1 MREFKELFNANENTQ
16 HEIADFYH
24 ANSNLDVSNMQ
35 SFARRIDVYAK
46 IKNLEGSLPEDK
58 FPYSQK
64 IKLLP
69 QKFIFPINFSK
80 LLFRRRSRRVFS
92 EKLISLKDISRLLQL
107 SYGKVKT
114 GENYL
119 STVPS
124 AGAIYPLHIYIL
136 SLNTE
141 LEKGIYHYYFMN
153 DWMDKIKTDSN
164 LSQKTQELIYGGNLE
179 GTPSLYLCIT
189 ADFEELIAK
198 YGERGYRFALIESGH
213 LAQNIML
220 VAESMNLNM
229 VALGGYYDKALA
241 KLIDANYQNEK
252 VLYVMAVGKL

>member
-1 MREFKELFNANENTQ
+1 M
-16 HEIADFYH
+16 
-24 ANSNLDVSNMQ
+24 
-35 SFARRIDVYAK
+35 
-46 IKNLEGSLPEDK
+46 
-58 FPYSQK
+58 
-64 IKLLP
+64 
-69 QKFIFPINFSK
+69 
-80 LLFRRRSRRVFS
+80 
-92 EKLISLKDISRLLQL
+92 
-107 SYGKVKT
+107 
-114 GENYL
+114 
-119 STVPS
+119 
-124 AGAIYPLHIYIL
+124 
-136 SLNTE
+136 
-141 LEKGIYHYYFMN
+141 
-153 DWMDKIKTDSN
+153 
-164 LSQKTQELIYGGNLE
+164 IYGGNLE